1 MEKDEVSLSPNE
13 KIIGILKNENFI
25 AKLNDAVD
33 LNEIRDVFRSEGI
46 EISLD
51 KAKVITEAL
60 SSVNERIQNTE
71 EVTDEEL
78 EEISDESLEKIDGG
92 RSVMR
97 KALELVFMFAV
108 IAEGV
113 RISKK
118 VRQRGGVSEKITD
131 YTTKGKNAL
140 IAAENKVVDWIVGK

>member
-1 MEKDEVSLSPNE
+1 MEKDEISLSRNE
-13 KIIGILKNENFI
+13 KVIGVLKDENFI

-33 LNEIRDVFRSEGI
+33 LNEVRDIFSSEGI

-51 KAKVITEAL
+51 KAKVIMEAL

-78 EEISDESLEKIDGG
+78 DEIAGG
-92 RSVMR
+92 RSIVR
-97 KALELVFMFAV
+97 KALELVFMCAV
-108 IAEGV
+108 ITEGV

-118 VRQRGGVSEKITD
+118 VIQRGGVNEKILDCTS
-131 YTTKGKNAL
+131 KGKNAL
-140 IAAENKVVDWIVGK
+140 LVAEDKVVNWIVGK

>member
-1 MEKDEVSLSPNE
+1 MEKDEVSLPRNE
-13 KIIGILKNENFI
+13 KVIEVLKDENFI

-33 LNEIRDVFRSEGI
+33 LNEIRDVFSSEGI

-51 KAKVITEAL
+51 KARVIAETL

-78 EEISDESLEKIDGG
+78 DEIAGG
-92 RSVMR
+92 RSVVH

-118 VRQRGGVSEKITD
+118 VRQRGRMSGKIVD
-131 YTTKGKNAL
+131 CTTKEKNAL

>member
-1 MEKDEVSLSPNE
+1 MEKDEVSLPRNE
-13 KIIGILKNENFI
+13 KVIEVLKDENFI

-33 LNEIRDVFRSEGI
+33 LNEIRDVFSSEGI

-51 KAKVITEAL
+51 KARVIAETL

-78 EEISDESLEKIDGG
+78 DEIAGG
-92 RSVMR
+92 RSVVH

-118 VRQRGGVSEKITD
+118 VRQRGGMSEKITD
-131 YTTKGKNAL
+131 YTAKGKNAL